1 MTDKPVNLDTHRSA
15 DSQIAVEF
23 RRHESRTCS
32 PDNLSKAPTHD
43 AALQSQ
49 LLAGPADSWPDIARK
64 AIFLLDRYA
73 ATSAAQDMRVQVL
86 IKRALCD
93 MARLTRREERKP

>member
-1 MTDKPVNLDTHRSA
+1 VTDKPVNLDTHRSH

-23 RRHESRTCS
+23 RRYETRTCS
-32 PDNLSKAPTHD
+32 PDNLSKVPVRD

-49 LLAGPADSWPDIARK
+49 LLAGPADSWPHIARK
-64 AIFLLDRYA
+64 ASFRLDRYA
-73 ATSAAQDMRVQVL
+73 ATSEGQDMRVQIL

-93 MARLTRREERKP
+93 IARLTRREERKP